1 LKNLTDIQAH
11 LVAALRRSV
20 EHGQLPPSYRELC
33 AEFGWSSTGT
43 VRDHLKAL
51 ARKGYVELPKR
62 NGGRVR
68 LREPGV
74 PVRAVPIIGS
84 VTAGVPVMAEENVRG
99 ILGIPAD
106 WTRGGDHFALE
117 VKGDSMQDVGIL
129 EGDCVI
135 VRRQQSA
142 ISGDIVAATLDG
154 ETTLKRLMKRGNT
167 MLLVPE
173 NPNYKPIEVKNESA
187 MIHGIVVGLFR
198 HYRNRRSAGSHRE
211 ARSG

>member
-1 LKNLTDIQAH
+1 LNNLTDIQAR
-11 LVAALRRSV
+11 LVAALQRRA
-20 EHGQLPPSYRELC
+20 EHGKLPPSYRELC

-51 ARKGYVELPKR
+51 DRKGYVELPKR

-68 LREPGV
+68 LRERGA

-135 VRRQQSA
+135 VRRQQTA

-167 MLLVPE
+167 MFLVPE

-187 MIHGIVVGLFR
+187 VIHGIVVGLFR
-198 HYRNRRSAGSHRE
+198 KYRSGMLTDSHTVRNR
-211 ARSG
+211 